1 MNKFIKPIVAIISM
15 MVMYVLFNVEA
26 TAEEMSFSVEAQLP
40 DNQLDKNKTYFDLR
54 VTPGTNEELKVAL
67 QNNKDEEVTVQIQAN
82 TATTNDNGVIDYGE
96 VKPELDKSLKVPF
109 ARIAK
114 VDPEV
119 TLGPKEKKVVTI
131 PVNIPS
137 SSFEGI
143 ILGGLYFTQKE
154 ADKETKN
161 DAGMQ
166 IENKFAYVVGVRLS
180 ENDKAVES
188 DLNLL
193 DVAAGQRNYRN
204 VVVATLQNPMPR
216 ILGQMTVNA
225 QVFAEND
232 LNTAIFTTKQ
242 ENLNMAPNSNF
253 GYGIKMAN
261 KAFKPGKYVMKMTVE
276 ADGKTWPFEKAFEI
290 TADEAKKFND
300 EAVDLVEEPTDYLM
314 YIIIG
319 AVILVV
325 IIIGLITWMVYQK
338 RKREAELK
346 RKKANK
352 KKKRKNKKKE

>member
-1 MNKFIKPIVAIISM
+1 
-15 MVMYVLFNVEA
+15 MVVMCVLFNIEA
-26 TAEEMSFSVEAQLP
+26 AAEEMSFSVEAQLP

-54 VTPGTNEELKVAL
+54 VTPGEKEELKVAL

-96 VKPELDKSLKVPF
+96 VKPELDKSLKTPF

-119 TLGPKEKKVVTI
+119 VLAPKEKKVVTVL
-131 PVNIPS
+131 VNVPN

-154 ADKETKN
+154 TDGETKA

-180 ENDKAVES
+180 EKDDAIES

-204 VVVATLQNPMPR
+204 VVVATLQNPMAR

-225 QVFAEND
+225 QVYAEND
-232 LNTAIFTTKQ
+232 LKTAIYTTKQ

-253 GYGIKMAN
+253 GFGIKMAN

-300 EAVDLVEEPTDYLM
+300 EAVDLVEEPNDYLI

-319 AVILVV
+319 GAILVV
-325 IIIGLITWMVYQK
+325 IIIGLISWMVYQK

-346 RKKANK
+346 RKASK
-352 KKKRKNKKKE
+352 KRKRKNKTNTDKRKKPLD